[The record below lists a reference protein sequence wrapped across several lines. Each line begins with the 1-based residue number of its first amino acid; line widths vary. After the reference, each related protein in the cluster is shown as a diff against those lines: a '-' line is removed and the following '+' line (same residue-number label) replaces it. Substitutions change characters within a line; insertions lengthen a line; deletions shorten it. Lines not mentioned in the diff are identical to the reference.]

1 MAALTDRVR
10 MIIERQP
17 TTTWRP
23 RPASMGTGDETNI
36 VKVILQVP
44 SRYLQKKPTV
54 IFLKVY
60 NFASASIYSSSCIS
74 LVFWWDLAK
83 SWRLLSTSPSLLFL
97 DENNKTS
104 VINRSCPTTKKNYNT
119 YDISYLNV

>member
-23 RPASMGTGDETNI
+23 RPTSMGTGDEINI
-36 VKVILQVP
+36 VRVILQVP

-60 NFASASIYSSSCIS
+60 NFASASTYSSSYIS
-74 LVFWWDLAK
+74 IVFWWDLAK
-83 SWRLLSTSPSLLFL
+83 SWRFGTWKLSTSPSLLFS
-97 DENNKTS
+97 DKNNKKS
-104 VINRSCPTTKKNYNT
+104 AIKKSKLPYQQKKLQH
-119 YDISYLNV
+119 I